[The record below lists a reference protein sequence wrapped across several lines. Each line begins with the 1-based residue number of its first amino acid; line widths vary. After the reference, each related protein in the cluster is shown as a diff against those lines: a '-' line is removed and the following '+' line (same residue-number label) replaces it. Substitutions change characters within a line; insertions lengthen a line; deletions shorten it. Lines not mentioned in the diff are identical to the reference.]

1 MEPKM
6 TNLTE
11 TAANVATTD
20 DSLFA
25 GLMAFLPTNTDIV
38 EAVLLLTSA
47 ALVTLGINFL
57 L

>member
-1 MEPKM
+1 M

-11 TAANVATTD
+11 TAANIATTD
-20 DSLFA
+20 DGLFA